1 MINHMPEGFPPLT
14 LAAQRVLSAIS
25 LKSPE
30 KLVPAID
37 TFYRSFWVDGNAKIG
52 QPEGFVPVLE
62 GLLGKNGAE
71 EILKAVRSFILF

>member
-62 GLLGKNGAE
+62 GLVGKNGAE
-71 EILKAVRSFILF
+71 EILKAVR